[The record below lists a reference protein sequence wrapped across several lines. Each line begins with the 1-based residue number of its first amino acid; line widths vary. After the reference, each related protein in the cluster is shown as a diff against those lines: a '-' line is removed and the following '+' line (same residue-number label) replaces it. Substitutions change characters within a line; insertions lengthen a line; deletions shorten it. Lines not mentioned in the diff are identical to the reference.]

1 MKIGIIGTGNM
12 GRVLGGRWA
21 LAGHEVFFGARRLEA
36 AQEARA
42 LTLAAGAEHVDAGS
56 NDQAAA
62 FGECLLY
69 CLRGVNPGTVFGDIS
84 VIRGKILIDLN
95 NSVIPSGFQFE
106 AAAISLAETLRDQA
120 PGAFAVKAFNTLAQE
135 ALEVEKSELEGKGVS
150 TFVASDDE
158 KARKVVESLA
168 RDLGLNPVNAGP
180 LRNARLLESA
190 GDLIRYLIGGTG
202 LGPLA
207 TLNVTLLSP
216 ARASRFGGRR
226 KSSLDRS
233 VADQVV
239 RENDQVEVAS
249 SSVIEAPI
257 AALWALVKDFS
268 NISRWHPD
276 VTDSRLESGTGQS
289 PSAIRQIRLRNGM
302 SIREQLL
309 EISDNERFYTYSVI
323 ESPLPIRD
331 HQSTVRFTEAGDSR
345 TQVVWS
351 AKFTV
356 VGADPKQLADG
367 VKAGVLDLG
376 IEGLRRAVASGKA
389 Q

>member
-1 MKIGIIGTGNM
+1 MKIGIVGTGNM

-42 LTLAAGAEHVDAGS
+42 LALAGGAGHVDAGS

-69 CLRGVNPGTVFGDIS
+69 CLRGVDPGAVFGNIS
-84 VIRGKILIDLN
+84 LLRGKILIDLN
-95 NSVIPSGFQFE
+95 NSVIPPGFQFE
-106 AAAISLAETLRDQA
+106 TAALSLAETLRDQA
-120 PGAFAVKAFNTLAQE
+120 PGTFVVKAFNTLAQE
-135 ALEVEKSELEGKGVS
+135 ALEVEKSELESRGVS
-150 TFVASDDE
+150 TFLASDHE
-158 KARKVVESLA
+158 KARTVVESLA
-168 RDLGLNPVNAGP
+168 LDLGLTPVNAGP

-207 TLNVTLLSP
+207 TLNVALLSP
-216 ARASRFGGRR
+216 AKATRFGGRR
-226 KSSLDRS
+226 TSSLDRNG
-233 VADQVV
+233 AAQVV
-239 RENDQVEVAS
+239 RENNQVEVAS
-249 SSVIEAPI
+249 ASVIEAPI
-257 AALWALVKDFS
+257 VALWALVKDF
-268 NISRWHPD
+268 NNVSRWHPD
-276 VTDSRLESGTGQS
+276 VADSRLESGTG
-289 PSAIRQIRLRNGM
+289 PGPGAIRQVRLRNGM
-302 SIREQLL
+302 SIREQLF
-309 EISDNERFYTYSVI
+309 EISDSEHFYTYSVI

-331 HQSTVRFTEAGDSR
+331 HQSSVRFTEVSESR

-356 VGADPKQLADG
+356 VGADPKQFADG

-376 IEGLRRAVASGKA
+376 IEGLRRTVASGTA
-389 Q
+389 G